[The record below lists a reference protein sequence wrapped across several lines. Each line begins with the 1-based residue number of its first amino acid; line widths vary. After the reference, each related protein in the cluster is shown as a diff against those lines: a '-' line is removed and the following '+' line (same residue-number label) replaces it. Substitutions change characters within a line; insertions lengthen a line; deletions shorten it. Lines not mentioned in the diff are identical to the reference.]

1 MTVAETLCYML
12 AQPYQLP
19 ASQTI
24 TKSDA
29 DGAGVVVAITAQ
41 WYRTRLAA
49 SGGAGTAADP
59 AELIATVDTLLGAL
73 WSAAMGTDG
82 RITLTYTG
90 TGAGT
95 GTGDLTITATLRA
108 LLGYSTASPPAP
120 LAAGETWTATY
131 QPTHCVFAAAAEDE
145 GWQVVQGR
153 TAAQEM
159 PDGTTY
165 GWQDR
170 RTRMLR
176 RMTLTLLP
184 RDYATR
190 ATIGSTSTPAIP
202 EPAYR
207 LDPGASAPA
216 QVPPWSVPQT
226 IATAVGARCGWTD
239 DLQGVLDT
247 SVTSFDVVYLTPE
260 SHSAATTLS
269 VAGYDPRRSVGPLVL
284 SLAATGTL

>member
-1 MTVAETLCYML
+1 MAETLCYML

-24 TKSDA
+24 TKTDA

-41 WYRTRLAA
+41 WYRTRLAPI
-49 SGGAGTAADP
+49 AGTGSATDP
-59 AELIATVDTLLGAL
+59 AELLYTVDTLLGAL
-73 WSAAMGTDG
+73 WSCGMGTDG
-82 RITLTYTG
+82 RVTITYT
-90 TGAGT
+90 GT
-95 GTGDLTITATLRA
+95 GTGDLVVTAALSA
-108 LLGYSTASPPAP
+108 LLGYDTASPPAP
-120 LAAGETWTATY
+120 LGPGGTWTAVY

-145 GWQVVQGR
+145 GWQTVQGR

-170 RTRMLR
+170 RTRLTR
-176 RMTLTLLP
+176 RLSLSLLP

-190 ATIGSTSTPAIP
+190 ASIGSTSTPALA
-202 EPAYR
+202 EPTYR

-216 QVPPWSVPQT
+216 QVPPWSVAQT
-226 IATAVGARCGWTD
+226 LATAVGARCGWTD
-239 DLQGVLDT
+239 DFGGVIAGTTLT
-247 SVTSFDVVYLTPE
+247 ADVVALSPD

-269 VAGYDPRRSVGPLVL
+269 VVGYDPRRTVGPIGL
-284 SLAATGTL
+284 SWVGTDTL